1 MYLLE
6 STAYGEPFVSDASST
21 TPLNSTPDHGAVTGP
36 ESIPI
41 DPAILYWGTP
51 VVLVST
57 VNEDG
62 APNLAPM

>member
-1 MYLLE
+1 ME
-6 STAYGEPFVSDASST
+6 SPSCLTHHRRP
-21 TPLNSTPDHGAVTGP
+21 PLNSTPDHGAVAGP